1 MVEKSHE
8 KSLQFL
14 KKKISEKKILQA
26 YLCRYDPQ
34 KAVQNL
40 FLSKWIWRYLRLS
53 YFKVL
58 KNCSSQLIYY

>member
-1 MVEKSHE
+1 MEKMRHKSMVEKTHE

-40 FLSKWIWRYLRLS
+40 FLSKWS
-53 YFKVL
+53 GDT
-58 KNCSSQLIYY
+58 